1 MNRFGGKLGLKF
13 LLAGVLA
20 AATIWGAVSHAQSST
35 VVKGQFT
42 LPFEAQWGKLNL
54 QPGSYTFSV
63 KAENSSYIVS
73 VRQGQRSLGFVLA
86 SDFASPV
93 AQQQQQDHALLCV
106 RHSGECSVGALKM
119 PEGVFY
125 FSLPGSKTQVAQ
137 QQPDLIERVPV
148 LFAQN

>member
-1 MNRFGGKLGLKF
+1 MNRFGGKLGSKL

-63 KAENSSYIVS
+63 KAENSSYIVT
-73 VRQGQRSLGFVLA
+73 VRQGQRPLGFVLA
-86 SDFASPV
+86 SEFESPV
-93 AQQQQQDHALLCV
+93 AHQQDRALLCV
-106 RHSGECSVGALKM
+106 RHSGECSVGALKV

-125 FSLPGSKTQVAQ
+125 FSLPGGKTQVA

>member
-1 MNRFGGKLGLKF
+1 MNRFRGKLALKVM
-13 LLAGVLA
+13 LAGVLA
-20 AATIWGAVSHAQSST
+20 AATVWGVASHAQSST

-63 KAENSSYIVS
+63 KAENSAYIVA
-73 VRQGQRSLGFVLA
+73 VNEGRRPVGFVLA
-86 SDFASPV
+86 SDFAAPNS
-93 AQQQQQDHALLCV
+93 QQQGDHALLCV

-125 FSLPGSKTQVAQ
+125 FNLPGSKTLLA
-137 QQPDLIERVPV
+137 QQPDLIQRVPV